1 MSKEKIVLEEEDFHE
16 DPQIELRDIGEEFDP
31 AYGTDYVYIS
41 EEQINAL
48 KDEKVLI
55 LNILS
60 EYRVAIKIL
69 KNTQKV

>member
-16 DPQIELRDIGEEFDP
+16 DPQIELRDIGEEVDP